1 MENTCSNSF
10 VITIHNEPIFMTM
23 ENRVDELTKFPPS
36 GNVLYII
43 SRDQRLHENHS
54 ILLSYSLS
62 NQLKSQL
69 FLGIEIDKIKMNQL
83 QKAFISQG
91 LREMEK
97 ECRKYNLH
105 FYSIKDLESFIEQ
118 NEIGSIVLDYNPMRE
133 YLKRQD
139 EIKNICKNRKISLFV
154 CDSHN
159 IVPCKLLKTY
169 KRTPMSVRMDLFNHW
184 NTYLKEYDKIEPHKY
199 NIKDNNSKVG
209 LSCISIQEEC
219 DNLDKETAEN
229 NDLIKKCEFKG
240 GYTKG
245 MKQLEIFFKERF
257 SSYNTGRNNPE
268 LNLLSDLSPYFH
280 TGQIS
285 PLQVILL
292 TEKKSG
298 SENYDAFIREAFI
311 WRETA
316 EHFVYHEK
324 NYDNI
329 NGALPWAK
337 ETLMYHSQDKRSKIY
352 SFEQLEAAQ
361 TDDPLWNAAQ
371 NQLLISGKIHGYV
384 RMYWAKT
391 LLQWTEDPREALR
404 IGIELNDKYSIDG
417 NDPNGYLGVM
427 WCICGS
433 MDRAFAE
440 RPVLGKIRPMKSFK
454 CPGYIQRW
462 ASKKNRLNFTSK

>member
-1 MENTCSNSF
+1 
-10 VITIHNEPIFMTM
+10 M
-23 ENRVDELTKFPPS
+23 ENRVEELTSFHPF

-43 SRDQRLHENHS
+43 ARDQRLHENHS
-54 ILLSYSLS
+54 VTLSYDLS
-62 NQLKSQL
+62 YQLKSKL
-69 FLGIEIDKIKMNQL
+69 FLGIEIDKIKMNQI
-83 QKAFISQG
+83 QKVFISQG
-91 LREMEK
+91 LREMVE
-97 ECRKYNLH
+97 ECIKYNVY
-105 FYSIKDLESFIEQ
+105 FYSIKDLEMFINQ
-118 NEIGSIVLDYNPMRE
+118 NEIGTIVLDYNPMRE
-133 YLKRQD
+133 YLKRQE
-139 EIKNICKNRKISLFV
+139 EIKTICKRNKIALFV

-169 KRTPMSVRMDLFNHW
+169 KRTPMSVRMDLFKHW
-184 NTYLKEYDKIEPHKY
+184 NTYLKEYEKVTSHRY
-199 NIKDNNSKVG
+199 NDIGDDIADGKG
-209 LSCISIQEEC
+209 CISIEDEC
-219 DNLDKETAEN
+219 NMMDKETE
-229 NDLIKKCEFKG
+229 DLKCNFKGCTFKG
-240 GYTKG
+240 GYSKG

-268 LNLLSDLSPYFH
+268 VNLLSDISPYFH

-292 TEKKSG
+292 IQQRYGKEG

-311 WRETA
+311 WRETS
-316 EHFVYHEK
+316 EHFLYHEK

-337 ETLMYHSQDKRSKIY
+337 ETLMYHSQDERPKTY
-352 SFEQLEAAQ
+352 SFDQLEAAK

-391 LLQWTEDPREALR
+391 LLSWTEDPREALR
-404 IGIELNDKYSIDG
+404 IGIELNDRYSIDG

-440 RPVLGKIRPMKSFK
+440 RPIQGKIRPMKTFK
-454 CPGYIQRW
+454 CPEYIQRW
-462 ASKKNRLNFTSK
+462 SNKKNKLNFIIRSSK